1 METPSVVVRGS
12 APAEVIEDGKN
23 GYLCENTSESLAY
36 VIAHALAHPEERRMA
51 GRVARET
58 IPVPWDEVIDRAEAR
73 YEELICEK
81 GETRHGNE

>member
-1 METPSVVVRGS
+1 M
-12 APAEVIEDGKN
+12 
-23 GYLCENTSESLAY
+23 
-36 VIAHALAHPEERRMA
+36 IAHALAHPEERRLA
-51 GRVARET
+51 ERAARET